1 MLHTIILERGD
12 IMFMCDNYSCCQTP
26 YYGYET
32 SGCGCQNRGSIVY
45 VILVLFVLCAFTKR
59 SCLEFDRC

>member
-1 MLHTIILERGD
+1 MS
-12 IMFMCDNYSCCQTP
+12 MCDNYSCCQTP
-26 YYGYET
+26 YYGYEM